1 MRWSGALRRFY
12 PGSATSGTKFIPLS
26 GRWKTLY
33 ERTAPPLAGN
43 LAALPVGRRRL
54 CRAVP
59 RLSRPRKWCLW
70 FSGLTLACAIGA
82 WLDFQFLDVAEADDR
97 GHFLAR
103 LFGHR
108 VLVIDHVSAP
118 LLPLVALLYFLT
130 TIATVRTKV
139 GRYSFPLSLV
149 SEAILLAAYS
159 CTARW
164 GVIGLLAVQTVP
176 PYLEFVLAENQ
187 RAFIACTWRSSWR
200 VWWPRG
206 CGSIAAARGA
216 AALGPIVLL
225 AIAIM
230 VRSGVVPLHCWM
242 ADLFEHSTFG
252 AALLFV
258 TPMVGAYAAVRLL
271 MPIAPDWILRTV
283 GLFCAFYGLL
293 WCRHGLGP
301 APARRFF
308 SYHFLSS
315 SSLVLV
321 GLDVI
326 SPNGLTGGLCV
337 WLSVGLSLGGLG
349 LTLRALEARR
359 GRISM
364 RDFQGLYEHTPNLAM
379 CFGLTGLAAVGFPG
393 TLGFVGTELL
403 VDGAVEAYPLV
414 GIAVVLAAA
423 LNGIAIVQAFFRIF
437 AGGRYVSSVSLQI
450 RGRERYAVLALAALI
465 LIGGVLPQPIVASRH
480 RAAEELL
487 HQRNASG
494 AVQCRTHTSN

>member
-1 MRWSGALRRFY
+1 MSELHLPWMEISLLCPLVGAGCAARFRD
-12 PGSATSGTKFIPLS
+12 SHVA
-26 GRWKTLY
+26 
-33 ERTAPPLAGN
+33 
-43 LAALPVGRRRL
+43 
-54 CRAVP
+54 
-59 RLSRPRKWCLW
+59 RKWCLW

-82 WLDFQFLDVAEADDR
+82 WLDFQFLDVVEADDR
-97 GHFLAR
+97 GHVLAR

-108 VLVIDHVSAP
+108 VLVIDHLSAP

-130 TIATVRTKV
+130 TIATLRTKV

-149 SEAILLAAYS
+149 SEAILLAVYS

-164 GVIGLLAVQTVP
+164 GVVGLLAAQTVP
-176 PYLEFVLAENQ
+176 AYLELRARGKPTRVYCLHMALFV
-187 RAFIACTWRSSWR
+187 ACL
-200 VWWPRG
+200 
-206 CGSIAAARGA
+206 IAAQAWLDRAGVEGA

-225 AIAIM
+225 TIAVM

-242 ADLFEHSTFG
+242 SDLFEHSTFG

-271 MPIAPDWILRTV
+271 LPIAPDWILRV
-283 GLFCAFYGLL
+283 VALFALFTAFYGAGMALVQ
-293 WCRHGLGP
+293 RE
-301 APARRFF
+301 ARRFF

-423 LNGIAIVQAFFRIF
+423 LNGIAIVQAFFRLF

-487 HQRNASG
+487 QQRNASG
-494 AVQCRTHTSN
+494 AGTMHHAAEQRGIPHLAATNESENLAESSR